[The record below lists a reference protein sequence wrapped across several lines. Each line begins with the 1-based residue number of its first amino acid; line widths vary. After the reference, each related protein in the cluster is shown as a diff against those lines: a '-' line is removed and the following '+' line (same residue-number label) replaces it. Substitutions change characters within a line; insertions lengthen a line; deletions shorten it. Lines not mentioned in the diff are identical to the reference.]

1 MIFSFIYCLILNSPT
16 DDVVGCH
23 SQRGEPVE
31 ERADEWILDTCRVSL
46 FLRFVFFFCFFF
58 HLIEFEM
65 YKRRKCACCFP
76 PCPPAISIGTPKRE
90 RTCRYVLSST
100 VKEEKE
106 LLDKVLILFF
116 RRIAHFI
123 FIRLHL
129 SYSLHFIWV
138 KVTEIITRLM
148 YFIYKYKSAIYLCGC
163 LLFLWYLK
171 KESETAQLI
180 GSPPVWVDVRHSS
193 ISIPIT

>member
-1 MIFSFIYCLILNSPT
+1 
-16 DDVVGCH
+16 
-23 SQRGEPVE
+23 
-31 ERADEWILDTCRVSL
+31 
-46 FLRFVFFFCFFF
+46 
-58 HLIEFEM
+58 M

-90 RTCRYVLSST
+90 RTCRYVLSYT

-106 LLDKVLILFF
+106 LLDKVSILFF

-193 ISIPIT
+193 ISIPSAVIIEWRPGKERVTLAAGSINWWIQQHNKSCERVKETKKKVKM